1 MVQPRREPLTAPL
14 KRRLTFAP
22 PEEGECLS
30 VSIGRDERGFPV
42 DALVVRDGA
51 RLCAYVNICKH
62 IAIPLDAGTGD
73 FLDDEAHLVCI
84 THGALYR
91 ISDGLCV
98 AGPCEGE
105 SLDQVVVE
113 EDADGAHLVLEARFQ
128 EP

>member
-1 MVQPRREPLTAPL
+1 MSTPP
-14 KRRLTFAP
+14 KRRLAITP
-22 PEEGECLS
+22 PDVGECLS

-51 RLCAYVNICKH
+51 RLRAYVNICKH

-73 FLDDEAHLVCI
+73 FLDDEGHLVCL

-105 SLDQVVVE
+105 SLDEVE
-113 EDADGAHLVLEARFQ
+113 VEVEGDGAHLVLTERF
-128 EP
+128 EDG

>member
-1 MVQPRREPLTAPL
+1 MSAPL
-14 KRRLTFAP
+14 KRRLPIAP
-22 PEEGECLS
+22 PNEGECLS

-51 RLCAYVNICKH
+51 RLRAYVNICKH

-73 FLDDEAHLVCI
+73 FLDEEGHLVCL

-105 SLDQVVVE
+105 SLDEVLVE
-113 EDADGAHLVLEARFQ
+113 EDARGVHLVLTERF
-128 EP
+128 EDG